1 MVRLNGG
8 VSITLATP
16 DSHELTRLVR
26 SLADWQREGGPVQ
39 LHPGDLGWFWR
50 FGPSATATAVRTWSR
65 GGRVLA
71 LGLLD
76 APVLRVGID
85 PGADDDE
92 ELARAMLADVSVP
105 ERGVLASDGTIES
118 RGGAAFRRLLSDEG
132 WSAGESWRPLRRDLT
147 TPVDDCGLRVEVIGP
162 ARVAER
168 VRVQRAAFEGSTF
181 TEQRWREMA
190 EGPLYRDA
198 RCLVGYDDAGVP
210 VAAVTVWS
218 AGVGRPGLLEPMGV
232 HPEHRRH
239 GYGRAICLAAAK
251 VLRELGASS
260 ATVCTPNANVAGV
273 ATYVSAGYV
282 ELAPVTD
289 FRRVVE
295 REGHV
300 ASVPV

>member
-1 MVRLNGG
+1 MP
-8 VSITLATP
+8 ITLSTP
-16 DSHELTRLVR
+16 GPDELTRAVR
-26 SLADWQREGGPVQ
+26 ALADWQREGGPAQ
-39 LHPGDLGWFWR
+39 LHPGDVGWFWR
-50 FGPSATATAVRTWSR
+50 FGGSETAAAVRTWSR
-65 GGRVLA
+65 DGRVLA

-76 APVLRVGID
+76 PPVLRVGID
-85 PGADDDE
+85 PAADDDA

-132 WSAGESWRPLRRDLT
+132 WRAGEPWTPLRRNLT
-147 TPVDDCGLRVEVIGP
+147 TPVEDGGLRVEVIGP
-162 ARVAER
+162 ERAAER
-168 VRVQRAAFEGSTF
+168 VHVQRSAFEGSTF

-198 RCLVGYDDAGVP
+198 RCLVAYDDAGVP

-232 HPEHRRH
+232 HREHRGR
-239 GYGRAICLAAAK
+239 GYGRAICLAAAG

-260 ATVCTPNANVAGV
+260 ATVCTPSANVAAV
-273 ATYVSAGYV
+273 ATYASAGYV